1 MIINQLFDNLPLH
14 ISNGYYPNVF
24 YNLPCNQFFHIDID
38 NLCDLKIKLK
48 YLPDGYEKEISG
60 QHSTQPI

>member
-1 MIINQLFDNLPLH
+1 MV
-14 ISNGYYPNVF
+14 ISQMFSITYLVTKN
-24 YNLPCNQFFHIDID
+24 FHIDID